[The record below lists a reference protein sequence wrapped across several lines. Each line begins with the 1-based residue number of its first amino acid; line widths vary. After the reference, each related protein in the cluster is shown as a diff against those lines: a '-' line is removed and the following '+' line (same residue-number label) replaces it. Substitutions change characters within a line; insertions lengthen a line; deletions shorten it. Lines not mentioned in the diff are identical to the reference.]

1 MHVLSQIVES
11 LRLRGGIVRE
21 GHARGDWC
29 VSSHLLPGD
38 AANLAGGGGPV
49 IAYHYVQTGLIFAQ
63 VDGHGAVSAGAG
75 CMLIFPH
82 NDRHQL
88 YTSAANQSA
97 ESQHV
102 VTSGPGGVT
111 RIEIGAEGAE
121 AEFLSGYLAVGNA
134 GHPLLDSLP
143 PMLVIDVTQAQDEWL
158 DSTIKL
164 MKGAKQAPEAV
175 AQVAEMAFRHAVE
188 AHAASLAPGEGGWL
202 SGLNDPAVA
211 KALSVIQTRY
221 AEDLDLEDLAREA
234 AVSRSVLGE
243 RFGELL
249 GESPMRYCA
258 KWRMRVAANMLRD
271 GKENSAN
278 IAYAVGFNS
287 EAAFNR
293 AFKREYG
300 VPPVTWKREISRGA
314 AARAKPAPVNDPEQR
329 LNAVI
334 RLQRTGSCLSK
345 DGSCIGFNRIGE
357 GYPTLMPAVWFH
369 DVHNDWACPVW
380 KHWLAEAIDGRQLI
394 RSDIR
399 GSGLSERNP
408 PRWTFDALYEDF
420 EAVVEAVGAERFD
433 ILSFSHSVNIG
444 LAYAARHPERVRKL
458 LCVGGYAR
466 GYAVRGDEAEI
477 KRRETLIEFARN
489 YQTGDGGVFAQML
502 GSLYWPGARG
512 ETVDWFGERLV
523 TIMDLDE
530 EIMEVF
536 RSVDVSRELPSI
548 HAETLIMHSRGDRVI
563 GFGCSQ
569 EIADAIPGARLVE
582 LDSDN
587 HVLIGTEPAW
597 GPARQH
603 LRAFLADKEKAPEAR
618 ASEA

>member
-1 MHVLSQIVES
+1 
-11 LRLRGGIVRE
+11 
-21 GHARGDWC
+21 
-29 VSSHLLPGD
+29 
-38 AANLAGGGGPV
+38 
-49 IAYHYVQTGLIFAQ
+49 
-63 VDGHGAVSAGAG
+63 VDGHTAALSAGAG

-88 YTSAANQSA
+88 YTSATNQPL
-97 ESQHV
+97 EPEHI
-102 VTSGPGGVT
+102 VTTGAGGVA
-111 RIEIGAEGAE
+111 RIEIGRAGPE
-121 AEFLSGYLAVGNA
+121 AEFLSGYLGVGNP
-134 GHPLLDSLP
+134 GHPLMDSLP
-143 PMLVIDVTQAQDEWL
+143 ALLVVNVTQAQDEWL

-211 KALSVIQTRY
+211 KALSVIHARF
-221 AEDLDLEDLAREA
+221 AEELDLEVLAREA

-243 RFGELL
+243 RFVELL
-249 GESPMRYCA
+249 REPPMRYCA

-293 AFKREYG
+293 AFKREFG
-300 VPPVTWKREISRGA
+300 VPPVTWKREIGRGGA
-314 AARAKPAPVNDPEQR
+314 ARSKVAPADDPERR
-329 LNAVI
+329 LAAAV
-334 RLQRTGSCLSK
+334 RSQRTGSCYSK
-345 DGSCIGFNRIGE
+345 DGSCIGFNAIGE
-357 GYPTLMPAVWFH
+357 GYPTLMPAVWY
-369 DVHNDWACPVW
+369 HNVQVDWSSPVW
-380 KHWLAEAIDGRQLI
+380 KHWLAEGIDGRQLF
-394 RSDIR
+394 RSDLR

-420 EAVVEAVGAERFD
+420 EAVADAVGEQRFD
-433 ILSFSHSVNIG
+433 IFAFSHSVNVA
-444 LAYAARHPERVRKL
+444 LSFAARHPDKVRKL

-466 GYAVRGDEAEI
+466 GYAARGDEAEI

-512 ETVDWFGERLV
+512 GTVDWFGERLV

-530 EIMEVF
+530 AIMEVF
-536 RSVDVSRELPSI
+536 RSADVSHELPSI
-548 HAETLIMHSRGDRVI
+548 RADTLVMHSRGDRVI
-563 GFGCSQ
+563 GFGCSE
-569 EIADAIPGARLVE
+569 EIREAIPGARLLE

-587 HVLIGTEPAW
+587 HVLLGTEPAW
-597 GPARQH
+597 VGARRE
-603 LRAFLADKEKAPEAR
+603 LRAFLQA
-618 ASEA
+618 